1 MAVALALALFRA
13 GEGFP
18 GFQPDQPVRAL
29 LRFMETHG
37 PPFWIL
43 PIAFGGLAFLN
54 TWDFPIYT
62 GLGLAAWGLGAW
74 RAGRSSSAWLREI
87 VGLGIGILSLG
98 WALYFPFYLGFRS
111 QAGGLLPNFYNGT
124 RLPQFMV
131 MFGFQVVGLVA
142 WLLAQA
148 WRAARDGQGSLRSW
162 VAGVL
167 GGALGLGLVPV
178 ALWVGLYYAL
188 RELVW
193 YQDLP
198 LPVSLDAL
206 EPWVWGRLRDG
217 TVMVSGQA
225 LPGSG
230 PWVPM
235 LLAGIAIG
243 AVRLWRRENKEDEAF
258 IRLLIVSGAAL
269 AWAVEFF
276 YIRDFFGTRMNT
288 VFKLYYQ
295 VWVLWSLA
303 LAWAMGALWERSD
316 RARPA
321 FALGFAATIALA
333 VLYPILMIPIKA
345 EFFLRLPTLDGYA
358 HLARSAPDDLA
369 AIEWLNAHVRSTPV
383 ILEAPGWGGISF
395 QPEIGRF
402 SAHTGLPT
410 VLGWGGHEHQWRGS
424 YAEMARRE
432 PDLRILWQSPDLEQT
447 LELLEKYEIVY
458 VIVGQ
463 TERRL
468 FSPSVLRKFEL
479 LMDPVF
485 RSGETVIYRRRE

>member
-1 MAVALALALFRA
+1 
-13 GEGFP
+13 
-18 GFQPDQPVRAL
+18 
-29 LRFMETHG
+29 
-37 PPFWIL
+37 
-43 PIAFGGLAFLN
+43 
-54 TWDFPIYT
+54 
-62 GLGLAAWGLGAW
+62 
-74 RAGRSSSAWLREI
+74 
-87 VGLGIGILSLG
+87 
-98 WALYFPFYLGFRS
+98 
-111 QAGGLLPNFYNGT
+111 
-124 RLPQFMV
+124 
-131 MFGFQVVGLVA
+131 
-142 WLLAQA
+142 
-148 WRAARDGQGSLRSW
+148 
-162 VAGVL
+162 
-167 GGALGLGLVPV
+167 
-178 ALWVGLYYAL
+178 
-188 RELVW
+188 
-193 YQDLP
+193 
-198 LPVSLDAL
+198 
-206 EPWVWGRLRDG
+206 
-217 TVMVSGQA
+217 
-225 LPGSG
+225 
-230 PWVPM
+230 M

-485 RSGETVIYRRRE
+485 RSGETVIYRRRERRTCCAVARTVGSSSGFSGWRWSRGHGTSARGQRRRGRQLRRGQPGEAESCPPEAVRGSPDGARWSSPSSDPMKAGCALGAPWPVPLPSWPCGPFYILSGAQPRSEQRSFGPFPPPP